1 MTKDMTFNKL
11 YKLLGRGIKFRSIID
26 DSYLDLITKLDM
38 TGVTDISYMFEGCNR
53 LSELN
58 LDSWHKGSF
67 VDLSHAF
74 NHCILKNGIL
84 DLSKWDLSRV
94 TSLNYT
100 FADNSNDLILP
111 PGFKNEVIEDLYCT
125 FWSNR
130 GIKRLDLSN
139 LNTHNVTNY
148 GWVFGSASVL
158 EWLDISGFDLSNAT
172 NVVDFFASNYRLKHL
187 VLGEGFGKIK
197 KGETFVMNS
206 FASLDEESKASFMS
220 LYDRKANG
228 LPNVTLKLNVSYG
241 FTNEQ
246 IQALTNKGYIIDL
259 T

>member
-1 MTKDMTFNKL
+1 MINNKL
-11 YKLLGRGIKFRSIID
+11 YKLLGRGIKFRSNID

-38 TGVTDISYMFEGCNR
+38 NGVTDISYMFENCKH

-58 LDSWHKGSF
+58 LDSWNKGSF
-67 VDLSHAF
+67 VNLSYAF
-74 NHCILKNGIL
+74 HQCIPKNGIL

-100 FADNSNDLILP
+100 FAESSTDLILP
-111 PGFKNEVIEDLYCT
+111 PGFKNEVIEYLYCT
-125 FWSNR
+125 FWNNS

-148 GWVFGSASVL
+148 GWVFSSASAL
-158 EWLDISGFDLSNAT
+158 EWLDISGFDLTNAT
-172 NVVDFFASNYRLKHL
+172 QVQNFFQNNYHLKHL

-197 KGETFVMNS
+197 KAATFVMNS